1 MFPFKHLGT
10 GMSIT
15 TVQSLMGGFV
25 YHNRA
30 KLEGGFWH
38 KEAQYPM
45 KPAEAGSD
53 LGGQR
58 EKGGGAP
65 PTGRK
70 KKMGT
75 PGSPRSSRTE
85 APHEPKQFL
94 AWPPKLRSTGT
105 SHEGLMRG

>member
-1 MFPFKHLGT
+1 M
-10 GMSIT
+10 
-15 TVQSLMGGFV
+15 

-58 EKGGGAP
+58 EKGD
-65 PTGRK
+65 TSHRKK